1 VRLIRSIFYR
11 SAVYHVAGK
20 RKDTAPGVNAC
31 LDIPGESMR
40 RIFYGWVI
48 TGLSALANTLAWSV
62 RSTFALFYVALL
74 QEFGWGRAET
84 ALGYSLSWLLLLFF
98 SPVAGRLNDRF
109 GPQVLVPV
117 GGFLLAAGLALTG
130 RAQALWHYYLAFGV
144 LVAAGIACIM
154 MPAAAVISHWF
165 IRSRGTAM
173 GIISAGASFSAFL
186 FYPLNAWLIASFG
199 WRHALDIYG
208 LIILLGIGPLGALLY
223 RRHPVDV
230 GAVPYGVELTSREL
244 QGHSQSTTT
253 WTRELTLGTA
263 LRTYQLWAVFAMWGL
278 GVIGYQIMMT
288 HQVAHALGRG
298 FDARTIAWAFGLS
311 GIFTAVGN
319 LIGGV
324 LSDRWGREW
333 VFSVGSGIGVLG
345 IWCFSAL
352 TEPHDLMLLLIY
364 TVSGVGFGMRISLL
378 TAIPADLFAGRH
390 FGAILGFTNGGGGL
404 GGFIGPFLAGYLF
417 DSTGDYQLAFAVSA
431 LAIIGSAVAVW
442 VAGPRNAQAFRQ
454 PLTD

>member
-1 VRLIRSIFYR
+1 M
-11 SAVYHVAGK
+11 
-20 RKDTAPGVNAC
+20 P
-31 LDIPGESMR
+31 
-40 RIFYGWVI
+40 RIYYGWVI

-84 ALGYSLSWLLLLFF
+84 ALGYSLSWLLLLLF
-98 SPVAGRLNDRF
+98 SPLAGRLNDRF

-117 GGFLLAAGLALTG
+117 GGLLLAAGLALTG
-130 RAQALWHYYLAFGV
+130 RTQALWHYYLAFGV

-165 IRSRGTAM
+165 IRSRGAAM
-173 GIISAGASFSAFL
+173 GIISAGSSLSAFL

-199 WRHALDIYG
+199 WRHALDVYG
-208 LIILLGIGPLGALLY
+208 LIILLGVGPLGALLY
-223 RRHPVDV
+223 RRHPADV
-230 GAVPYGVELTSREL
+230 GAVPYGMQLASREPH
-244 QGHSQSTTT
+244 GHPRP
-253 WTRELTLGTA
+253 TRELTLGAA

-278 GVIGYQIMMT
+278 GVIGYQIITT
-288 HQVAHALGRG
+288 HQVAHALGQG
-298 FDARTIAWAFGLS
+298 FEPGTIAWAFGLS
-311 GIFTAVGN
+311 GIFTAAGN
-319 LIGGV
+319 LIGGA
-324 LSDRWGREW
+324 LSDRWSREW
-333 VFSVGSGIGVLG
+333 VFSLGSGIGVLG

-352 TEPHDLMLLLIY
+352 TGPHDLMLLLIY
-364 TVSGVGFGMRISLL
+364 TAAGLGFGMRISLL

-417 DSTGDYQLAFAVSA
+417 DSTGDYQVAFAVSA

-454 PLTD
+454 PLTH

>member
-1 VRLIRSIFYR
+1 M
-11 SAVYHVAGK
+11 
-20 RKDTAPGVNAC
+20 P
-31 LDIPGESMR
+31 
-40 RIFYGWVI
+40 RIHYGWVI
-48 TGLSALANTLAWSV
+48 TGLSAVANTLAWSV

-84 ALGYSLSWLLLLFF
+84 ALGYSLSWLLLLLF
-98 SPVAGRLNDRF
+98 SPLAGRLNDRF

-117 GGFLLAAGLALTG
+117 GGLLLAAGLALTG

-165 IRSRGTAM
+165 IGSRGAAM
-173 GIISAGASFSAFL
+173 GIISAGSSLSAFL

-199 WRHALDIYG
+199 WRHALEVYG
-208 LIILLGIGPLGALLY
+208 LIIVLGVGPLGALLY
-223 RRHPVDV
+223 RRHPADV
-230 GAVPYGVELTSREL
+230 GAIPYGMQLPAEAP
-244 QGHSQSTTT
+244 QGHPQPTPTRS
-253 WTRELTLGTA
+253 RELTLGGA
-263 LRTYQLWAVFAMWGL
+263 LRTYQLWALFAMWCL
-278 GVIGYQIMMT
+278 GVIGYQIMTT
-288 HQVAHALGRG
+288 HQVAHALGQG

-311 GIFTAVGN
+311 GLFTAAGN

-324 LSDRWGREW
+324 LSDRWSREW
-333 VFSVGSGIGVLG
+333 VFSLGSGIGVLG

-352 TEPHDLMLLLIY
+352 TGPHDLVLLLIY
-364 TVSGVGFGMRISLL
+364 TAAGLGFGMRISLL

-417 DSTGDYQLAFAVSA
+417 DSTGDYQVAFAVSA

-442 VAGPRNAQAFRQ
+442 VAGPRNAHAFRQ
-454 PLTD
+454 HFTV

>member
-1 VRLIRSIFYR
+1 
-11 SAVYHVAGK
+11 
-20 RKDTAPGVNAC
+20 
-31 LDIPGESMR
+31 MR
-40 RIFYGWVI
+40 RVFYGWVI
-48 TGLSALANTLAWSV
+48 TGLSALVNTLAWSV

-84 ALGYSLSWLLLLFF
+84 ALGYSLSWLLLLVF
-98 SPVAGRLNDRF
+98 SPIAGRLNDRF

-130 RAQALWHYYLAFGV
+130 RTQVLWHYYLAFGV

-165 IRSRGTAM
+165 IRSRGAAM
-173 GIISAGASFSAFL
+173 GIISAGSSLSAFL
-186 FYPLNAWLIASFG
+186 FYPLNSWLIASFG
-199 WRHALDIYG
+199 WRHALDVYG
-208 LIILLGIGPLGALLY
+208 LIILLGVGPLGALLY
-223 RRHPVDV
+223 RRHPADV
-230 GAVPYGVELTSREL
+230 GAVPYGTQFSSPEP
-244 QGHSQSTTT
+244 QGHALPKATLCQEAEA
-253 WTRELTLGTA
+253 RGLTLGTA

-278 GVIGYQIMMT
+278 GVIGYQIMTT
-288 HQVAHALGRG
+288 HQVAHALGQG
-298 FDARTIAWAFGLS
+298 FDAGTIAWAFGLS
-311 GIFTAVGN
+311 GIFTAIGN

-324 LSDRWGREW
+324 LSDRWSREW
-333 VFSVGSGIGVLG
+333 VFSLGSGIGVLG

-352 TEPHDLMLLLIY
+352 TGPHDLILLLIY
-364 TVSGVGFGMRISLL
+364 TVSGLGFGMRISLL

-390 FGAILGFTNGGGGL
+390 FGAILGFANGGGGL

-417 DSTGDYQLAFAVSA
+417 DRTGNYQLAFAVSA

-442 VAGPRNAQAFRQ
+442 VAGPRNAEAFRQ